1 MSLHDAVRAEFEG
14 SNLGDARLNARLDKI
29 ATRLAEQPAAGFP
42 TALVTVAETEAF
54 YRFLSN
60 PKVTLEAVLAPHQMA
75 TRERCAAAGEVVIAV
90 DRTEMAF
97 KGACD
102 EELEELSA
110 ATRGFSTFASLA
122 VHMVRTPDGA
132 IQKTPLGVL
141 DVHPL
146 ADAAGRQPASS
157 WAECVARVATS
168 LPPNVRATYVMDR
181 EADAFELIA
190 ALSKADRSFVVRAK
204 YDRLVADGAHTLKSV
219 VSKEPCIFERE
230 VELSRRSTKG
240 KPPAA
245 RAKHPARSSR
255 EARLAI
261 RACRVELPRPPKAL
275 QELPASLT
283 LNVVL
288 VTEIDP
294 PRGEKPV
301 EWLLLTNLPIETAND
316 LEAVVDKYR
325 MRWMIEEFF
334 KALKTGCAYE
344 DRQLESRKT
353 LLVALGLLVPIAWQL
368 LLIRDVSRNTPK
380 EPASRVLTPLQ
391 IRLLQASEDV
401 KLCANPTVE
410 QALLAVARL
419 GGHLKQNG
427 SPGWLVLWRG
437 FEKLR
442 AWEAGALLAMAMTR
456 QK

>member
-1 MSLHDAVRAEFEG
+1 MSLDDAVRAEFEG
-14 SNLGDARLNARLDKI
+14 INLGDARLNARAQKI
-29 ATRLAEQPAAGFP
+29 VPRLAKQPAAGFP
-42 TALVTVAETEAF
+42 TALVSDAETEAF

-60 PKVTLEAVLAPHQMA
+60 PKVTLEAVLAPHQEA
-75 TRERCAAAGEVVIAV
+75 TRERCAVAGEVVIAV

-97 KGACD
+97 KGASD

-110 ATRGFSTFASLA
+110 TTRGFSTFAALA
-122 VHMVRTPDGA
+122 LNMR
-132 IQKTPLGVL
+132 KTPLGVL

-146 ADAAGRQPASS
+146 ANTAGRQPASS
-157 WAECVARVATS
+157 WAECVNRVATS
-168 LPPNVRATYVMDR
+168 LPPNVHATYVMDR

-190 ALSKADRSFVVRAK
+190 ALSESDRSFVVRAK

-219 VSKEPCIFERE
+219 VSKEPCVLKRE

-261 RACRVELPRPPKAL
+261 RACRIELPRPPKAS
-275 QELPASLT
+275 QKLPASLT

-294 PRGEKPV
+294 PPGEKPV

-316 LEAVVDKYR
+316 IEAVIDKYR

-368 LLIRDVSRNTPK
+368 LLIRDVSRNTPE

-401 KLCANPTVE
+401 KLCANPTVK
-410 QALLAVARL
+410 QALLAIARL

-427 SPGWLVLWRG
+427 PPGWLVLWRG

-442 AWEAGALLAMAMTR
+442 AWEAGALLAMAMTG